1 MKLIRRLVLFTMCNN
16 ILFKAVHLD
25 GVHNEIADALSRFQ
39 HDRFV
44 FGPTGKSSSSRN
56 SIKVF
61 EDNFRAKVNQLLVSS
76 LAPSTMKLYQRGFD
90 FVMDLEE
97 LLAWLTYG
105 QSLYWI

>member
-1 MKLIRRLVLFTMCNN
+1 
-16 ILFKAVHLD
+16 
-25 GVHNEIADALSRFQ
+25 
-39 HDRFV
+39 
-44 FGPTGKSSSSRN
+44 
-56 SIKVF
+56 VF